1 MVSRHRNRI
10 EASTLTVIL
19 EVQRLSKFYTTHSI
33 MTYVI
38 KDINLTVSRGK
49 FIVVMGKSGS
59 GKTTLLQLIGAL
71 IEPSEGEIRVDG
83 QSLQEISVEPHATQ
97 YRREKVGFIFQFFN
111 LVASVNAED
120 NVAMPLLLAGVNKK
134 EAYDKA
140 RDLLEKVGLLNKRK
154 QYPHTLSGG
163 EQQRVAIARALVPN
177 PCLLLADEPTGN
189 LDSVTTSHILSL
201 LVQLQKQRNQT
212 ILLVTHDPQVAAH
225 ADRVIFLHDGKLIL
239 DHANDKE
246 CGHSERVSIIVD
258 LQLASQGK
266 VDS

>member
-1 MVSRHRNRI
+1 M
-10 EASTLTVIL
+10 IL
-19 EVQRLSKFYTTHSI
+19 EIESLSKFYTTHSKK
-33 MTYVI
+33 TYAI
-38 KDINLTVSRGK
+38 KDINLTISRSE

-71 IEPSEGEIRVDG
+71 IEPSEGDIRVDG

-97 YRREKVGFIFQFFN
+97 YRRDKVGFIFQFFN
-111 LVASVNAED
+111 LIASINAED
-120 NVAMPLLLAGVNKK
+120 NVAMPLLLAGVKKK
-134 EAYDKA
+134 EAYDNAK
-140 RDLLEKVGLLNKRK
+140 DLLEKVGLLNKRK

-163 EQQRVAIARALVPN
+163 EQQRVAIARALVQN

-201 LVQLQKQRNQT
+201 LVQLQKNRNQT

-239 DHANDKE
+239 DHANDRESDHNK
-246 CGHSERVSIIVD
+246 RVSVIVE

-266 VDS
+266 VDI

>member
-1 MVSRHRNRI
+1 M
-10 EASTLTVIL
+10 TVIL

-38 KDINLTVSRGK
+38 KDINLTVSRGE

-71 IEPSEGEIRVDG
+71 IEPSDGEIRVDG
-83 QSLQEISVEPHATQ
+83 QSLQEISIEPHATQ

-239 DHANDKE
+239 DHANNRE
-246 CGHSERVSIIVD
+246 RNHNERVSIIVD